1 MAHLWLCKSPSISLK
16 LMDFQWN
23 VSRVP
28 LVGKSWAT
36 RWFSQN
42 VGSLQVP
49 WVSISS
55 YRCSFPNCEIG
66 SNLLLLYST
75 QSFMPLAPIRVNWAL
90 GTFAGKAFA
99 HLFISQVQ
107 NLQKYQRITRCCGSS
122 THYFLLTG
130 CPPSK
135 HLEMST
141 KKSVEISGSLF
152 FDAKIQTK
160 KKWWE
165 TDFCSPRESHEVHK
179 SPENRFATLKPT
191 CLWGK
196 MLIMYDHVVLS
207 SFGSLRKSARY
218 LRQCASQD
226 KLGLVPQFR
235 HCDNS
240 YSELEGLPSSQ
251 FWIAPNVYSKWLR
264 ELNAV
269 KPRLNEFT

>member
-55 YRCSFPNCEIG
+55 CRCSFPNCEIR

-75 QSFMPLAPIRVNWAL
+75 QSFAEFHASSPNQGEL
-90 GTFAGKAFA
+90 GTWDLCMKGLCSSA
-99 HLFISQVQ
+99 HFTGSYGYGAQ

-122 THYFLLTG
+122 TDNFLLTG

-135 HLEMST
+135 HLEMLT
-141 KKSVEISGSLF
+141 
-152 FDAKIQTK
+152 
-160 KKWWE
+160 
-165 TDFCSPRESHEVHK
+165 
-179 SPENRFATLKPT
+179 
-191 CLWGK
+191 
-196 MLIMYDHVVLS
+196 
-207 SFGSLRKSARY
+207 
-218 LRQCASQD
+218 
-226 KLGLVPQFR
+226 
-235 HCDNS
+235 
-240 YSELEGLPSSQ
+240 
-251 FWIAPNVYSKWLR
+251 
-264 ELNAV
+264 
-269 KPRLNEFT
+269 